1 MQAYKTTTTSN
12 KCEICNANNLNC
24 LNQFKDERLEIKY
37 SEISFIIYMFEVLKF
52 KQNGLSIFL

>member
-24 LNQFKDERLEIKY
+24 LNQLDVKR
-37 SEISFIIYMFEVLKF
+37 SEDLK
-52 KQNGLSIFL
+52 